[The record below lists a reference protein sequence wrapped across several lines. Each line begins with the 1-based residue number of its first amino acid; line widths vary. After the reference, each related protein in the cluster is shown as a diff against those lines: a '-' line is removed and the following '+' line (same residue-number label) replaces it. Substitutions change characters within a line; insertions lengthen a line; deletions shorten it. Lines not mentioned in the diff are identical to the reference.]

1 LGKELG
7 VQIVSGVSSREHVH
21 VLVEIPPQIAVSDVA
36 RRVKGRSS
44 HRVRMEFQELRKRTW
59 GRYFGRGAIFA
70 PGAATSRTLA
80 YFRILGSTNLRRRPV
95 VVKFTNQKNPTI
107 DGIEL
112 SGGSLSRTRTCD
124 RSINSRLLYQLSYQ
138 GSRFFASAYSKPA
151 PPLQSANSRGPACEN
166 TPCDKTLS
174 FV

>member
-21 VLVEIPPQIAVSDVA
+21 VLVEIPPQIAVSDVV

-59 GRYFGRGAIFA
+59 GRYLRYFGRGAIFA
-70 PGAATSRTLA
+70 PGAATSRTLS

-95 VVKFTNQKNPTI
+95 VVKFTNQKNPTM

-112 SGGSLSRTRTCD
+112 SGGSPSWTLIEPCASP
-124 RSINSRLLYQLSYQ
+124 RSLILG
-138 GSRFFASAYSKPA
+138 GSWKAFGQCSWPHRIKA
-151 PPLQSANSRGPACEN
+151 
-166 TPCDKTLS
+166 
-174 FV
+174 